1 MLQILFRYTRKL
13 SAPPAFVPRDPSF
26 SYVNRLRTP
35 SGGSTTTDQE
45 EQPDFFR
52 GPFHRASAGRRKT
65 LSRVRQHQ
73 QVLQSILPTEIF
85 HCKENKNAS
94 GIARALLLE

>member
-1 MLQILFRYTRKL
+1 M
-13 SAPPAFVPRDPSF
+13 PRDPSS

-45 EQPDFFR
+45 EQQDFFR

-65 LSRVRQHQ
+65 LSRVRQQQ
-73 QVLQSILPTEIF
+73 QVLQSILFILKYF
-85 HCKENKNAS
+85 IQKKIKMLQ
-94 GIARALLLE
+94 GISRALLLE